1 MNTRQK
7 AEGGRRKD
15 DPRGARETRHP
26 SLITHHPAQPGRRR
40 FMAGAAGLTFGVVAG
55 LPEMLA
61 SGSAQAQAAKPVVVN
76 PYVTLYTDG
85 TVAIQSPAAEMG
97 QGSLTSLPRI
107 VADEMDAEWSK
118 VRIVPAYPAG
128 KLYGNP
134 LFGGEQYT
142 AASASVTGYFNSLR
156 QFGAQVRYVLV
167 ENAARHWGV
176 PITELSTQPGVVLH
190 QKTGRRLTYGEIAA
204 FAKIPATAPEVE
216 VDPVSKAQ
224 FRLIGKDIGRI
235 DVPGKVNGTAQ
246 YSIDVQVPG
255 MLYGAILREPVEGA
269 APERIDDSAAR
280 AIEGVVRIVP
290 LKYGV
295 GVLAET
301 PWAAFKA
308 KNALKV
314 TWSRKARGWGFSNE
328 KGYAQF
334 AAIATDA
341 SQKGMTWESRGDVT
355 AGMAKAATV
364 VEGEYRADYCYH
376 AQMEPLNSVAAVSP
390 AGDSVEVWVGTQS
403 QTITVVAVARAL
415 GIPVEK
421 VKFNGLLLGGGF
433 GRRGNRDVEFI
444 VDSVL
449 MSKAAGRPVKVM
461 WTREDDVHNGRFRP
475 LYVNRVR
482 AGLDASGRIVA
493 WHHRVV
499 CDEVMAF
506 MDPVRFKM
514 AKGRDPIAMLG
525 VQMPTYAI
533 PDRLS
538 EGLLQATGM
547 RTNPLRAIGFGQ
559 NSFANEVFIDELAAR
574 QGMDPLAFRLR
585 QLDTTPLAQ
594 RARHVIEEVA
604 KMADWGRQRPGRGL
618 GIAYLDYSGSQLAGI
633 AEVSVDRQS
642 GAIKVH
648 NFWCTIDVGVPVHP
662 DNVVAQTES
671 SIVYGLGLALTERV
685 TIADGVVQQSNFFDY
700 HVPRMRDI
708 PELHIKLIPTR
719 NHPTG
724 AGQMATPLVAS
735 AISNAVFRL
744 TGARLRQQPMLPE
757 RVKVAL
763 AEAQTR
769 AA

>member
-1 MNTRQK
+1 MTRIAK
-7 AEGGRRKD
+7 ARNKPVE
-15 DPRGARETRHP
+15 
-26 SLITHHPAQPGRRR
+26 LGRRR
-40 FMAGAAGLTFGVVAG
+40 FMVGAAGLTFGVAAG
-55 LPEMLA
+55 LPDMLA
-61 SGSAQAQAAKPVVVN
+61 PGRAHAQAAKQVVIN

-85 TVAIQSPAAEMG
+85 TTVIMSPAAEMG

-107 VADEMDAEWSK
+107 VADEMDADWSK
-118 VRIVPAYPAG
+118 VRIVPAYPSG

-142 AASASVTGYFNSLR
+142 AGSATVTGYFNSLR

-176 PITELSTQPGVVLH
+176 PIAELSTQPGVVLH

-204 FAKIPATAPEVE
+204 FATIPAEAPQIAVE
-216 VDPVSKAQ
+216 PVSTAQ

-235 DVPGKVNGTAQ
+235 DVPGKVNGTAP

-255 MLYGAILREPVEGA
+255 MIYGAILREPMEGA
-269 APERIDDSAAR
+269 APERIDDGAAQ
-280 AIEGVVRIVP
+280 AIEGVIGVVP
-290 LKYGV
+290 LNYGV

-314 TWSRKARGWGFSNE
+314 TWSRKAKGWGFSNE

-334 AAIATDA
+334 AAVARDPLSKGIA
-341 SQKGMTWESRGDVT
+341 WESKGD
-355 AGMAKAATV
+355 MAAAMANAAMV

-376 AQMEPLNSVAAVSP
+376 AQIEPLNSVAAVSP
-390 AGDSVEVWVGTQS
+390 AGDAVEVWVGTQS

-449 MSKAAGRPVKVM
+449 MSKAAGRPVKVI

-482 AGLDASGRIVA
+482 AGLDASGKIIA

-499 CDEVMAF
+499 CDEVLAF
-506 MDPVRFKM
+506 MDPVRYKM
-514 AKGRDPIAMLG
+514 TKGRDNIAMRGTEL
-525 VQMPTYAI
+525 PTYAI
-533 PDRLS
+533 PDRLT
-538 EGLLQATGM
+538 EGLQQATGM
-547 RTNPLRAIGFGQ
+547 RTNPLRAIGVGQ

-574 QGMDPLAFRLR
+574 QGVDPVAFRLR
-585 QLDTTPLAQ
+585 QLDTTQLAQ

-604 KMADWGRQRPGRGL
+604 KMADWGRKRPGRGL
-618 GIAYLDYSGSQLAGI
+618 GIAYLDYSGTQLGGI

-648 NFWCTIDVGVPVHP
+648 DFWCTIDVGVPVHP

-671 SIVYGLGLALTERV
+671 SIVYGLGLALTERI
-685 TIADGVVQQSNFFDY
+685 TIADGAVQQSNFFDY
-700 HVPRMRDI
+700 HVPRMRDL
-708 PELHIKLIPTR
+708 PEIHIKLIPTR

-735 AISNAVFRL
+735 AISNAVYQL

-757 RVKVAL
+757 RVKLAL

-769 AA
+769 VA